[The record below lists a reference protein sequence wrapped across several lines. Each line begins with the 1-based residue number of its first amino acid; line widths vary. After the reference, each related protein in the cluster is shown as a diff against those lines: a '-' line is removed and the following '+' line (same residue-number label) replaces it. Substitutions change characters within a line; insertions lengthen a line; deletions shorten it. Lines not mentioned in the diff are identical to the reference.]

1 MGLSVK
7 YAIKLLR
14 SRTGSV
20 PYSRTRHKST
30 LSSPVPTS
38 KIISLKS
45 LSILVFLIPNKII
58 AKIPKNIS
66 IRRQCELN
74 PSASGCY
81 VFVTP
86 DLNTWFSLTLLRQIL
101 RKVLINSSNFLLF
114 QNIYVLFWKFDQTS
128 NKWMIFAAR
137 FESASF

>member
-66 IRRQCELN
+66 IHFGDSVNL
-74 PSASGCY
+74 
-81 VFVTP
+81 TP
-86 DLNTWFSLTLLRQIL
+86 LRQA
-101 RKVLINSSNFLLF
+101 VTFS
-114 QNIYVLFWKFDQTS
+114 
-128 NKWMIFAAR
+128 
-137 FESASF
+137 

>member
-58 AKIPKNIS
+58 AKIPKKYFNS
-66 IRRQCELN
+66 LRLQCELN
-74 PSASGCY
+74 PSATDCY

-86 DLNTWFSLTLLRQIL
+86 DLNT
-101 RKVLINSSNFLLF
+101 
-114 QNIYVLFWKFDQTS
+114 
-128 NKWMIFAAR
+128 
-137 FESASF
+137 